1 MDNNFSLNPP
11 DYSKVA
17 VIEARLANLAQTAG
31 PGWNQLLTAKDMAAT
46 RTMQEQVLWMHRLAS
61 TFWTIQIHS
70 CLHIPFINSR
80 PESKAVC
87 LENARSLMF
96 LYECIRAQFTSP
108 GIRNVVAFYG
118 FASAVF
124 LETVSNLPAD
134 KKRVERMKEILDED
148 AQKSPLLPLL
158 KASGLTVRY
167 NRLPSFPSPRVPPQR
182 VSQNHRSSPRSPQTP
197 THHPPVLWRCPYRR
211 HENQH
216 SAHPRNRLQS
226 QTTDRGVAPASADSH
241 DATGARRLL
250 CYEYGECRGGGEL
263 YGSAAAAAA
272 VWRFRAV

>member
-1 MDNNFSLNPP
+1 
-11 DYSKVA
+11 
-17 VIEARLANLAQTAG
+17 
-31 PGWNQLLTAKDMAAT
+31 MAAT

-148 AQKSPLLPLL
+148 AQKSKPPSP
-158 KASGLTVRY
+158 AQSPSGMPRLMYRY
-167 NRLPSFPSPRVPPQR
+167 NRIPSFPSPRIPAQR
-182 VSQNHRSSPRSPQTP
+182 LSQVGRRANH
-197 THHPPVLWRCPYRR
+197 L
-211 HENQH
+211 
-216 SAHPRNRLQS
+216 
-226 QTTDRGVAPASADSH
+226 PA
-241 DATGARRLL
+241 
-250 CYEYGECRGGGEL
+250 
-263 YGSAAAAAA
+263 
-272 VWRFRAV
+272 

>member
-1 MDNNFSLNPP
+1 MDIVDNNFSLQPP
-11 DYSKVA
+11 DYSRVA
-17 VIEARLANLAQTAG
+17 VIEARLANLAQTSG

-46 RTMQEQVLWMHRLAS
+46 RNMQEQVLWMHRLAS

-148 AQKSPLLPLL
+148 AQKSPTPTSLQIRSP
-158 KASGLTVRY
+158 SDGRHHCI
-167 NRLPSFPSPRVPPQR
+167 PSFPSSRIPPKR
-182 VSQNHRSSPRSPQTP
+182 MSKGNRPCPRSPQTP
-197 THHPPVLWRCPYRR
+197 THYSTLLRRHPYRR
-211 HENQH
+211 
-216 SAHPRNRLQS
+216 
-226 QTTDRGVAPASADSH
+226 
-241 DATGARRLL
+241 
-250 CYEYGECRGGGEL
+250 
-263 YGSAAAAAA
+263 
-272 VWRFRAV
+272 